1 MKKVKDLL
9 RRLRDAGK
17 LLTSALLGIL
27 SLAVNAWLVLTVKDW
42 SGQHWYNPTQDII
55 TSGAATAA
63 ILITIFIY
71 SPEVVKVLA
80 ETFLNKRYQAGKDVG
95 HTQGH
100 IEGRIEG
107 LMEGR
112 TEGRTEERA
121 EILKFIEEHPEMTLE
136 QVREHL
142 LQGSGNGRNGKAE

>member
-27 SLAVNAWLVLTVKDW
+27 SLAVNAWFVLTVKDW
-42 SGQHWYNPTQDII
+42 SGQHWYNPAQDII

-80 ETFLNKRYQAGKDVG
+80 ETFLNKRFQAGKEVG
-95 HTQGH
+95 EDLRDDQ
-100 IEGRIEG
+100 
-107 LMEGR
+107 
-112 TEGRTEERA
+112 
-121 EILKFIEEHPEMTLE
+121 ILKFIEEHPGVTAEEIQEFIRL
-136 QVREHL
+136 RR
-142 LQGSGNGRNGKAE
+142 NRNRRNGKAE

>member
-1 MKKVKDLL
+1 MKRVKDLL

-27 SLAVNAWLVLTVKDW
+27 SLAVNAWFVLTVKDW

-80 ETFLNKRYQAGKDVG
+80 ETFLNKRYQAGKEDG
-95 HTQGH
+95 
-100 IEGRIEG
+100 
-107 LMEGR
+107 
-112 TEGRTEERA
+112 EEIGEVRGEARGIARGEAQKEA
-121 EILKFIEEHPEMTLE
+121 ELLKFLEEHPEATAEEM
-136 QVREHL
+136 REFL
-142 LQGSGNGRNGKAE
+142 SQSRRNGSNGKVE

>member
-1 MKKVKDLL
+1 MKRVKDLL

-42 SGQHWYNPTQDII
+42 SGQHWYNPAQDII

-80 ETFLNKRYQAGKDVG
+80 ETFLNKRYQAGKEVG
-95 HTQGH
+95 
-100 IEGRIEG
+100 
-107 LMEGR
+107 
-112 TEGRTEERA
+112 EEIGEVRGEARGIARGEAQKEA
-121 EILKFIEEHPEMTLE
+121 ELLEFLEEHPEATAEEM
-136 QVREHL
+136 REFL
-142 LQGSGNGRNGKAE
+142 SQSRRNGRDGKAE

>member
-1 MKKVKDLL
+1 MKRVKDLL

-17 LLTSALLGIL
+17 LLTAALLGIL

-80 ETFLNKRYQAGKDVG
+80 ETFLNKRFQAGRD
-95 HTQGH
+95 
-100 IEGRIEG
+100 
-107 LMEGR
+107 
-112 TEGRTEERA
+112 EERA
-121 EILKFIEEHPEMTLE
+121 ELLKFIEKHPEMTLE
-136 QVREHL
+136 QVMEHL
-142 LQGSGNGRNGKAE
+142 RQRSGNGRNGKAE

>member
-80 ETFLNKRYQAGKDVG
+80 ETFLNKRFQAGKEVG
-95 HTQGH
+95 
-100 IEGRIEG
+100 
-107 LMEGR
+107 
-112 TEGRTEERA
+112 EEIGEVRGEA
-121 EILKFIEEHPEMTLE
+121 RGIARGEAQKEAQLLEFLEEHPEATAEEM
-136 QVREHL
+136 REFL
-142 LQGSGNGRNGKAE
+142 SQRSRNGRNGKAE

>member
-80 ETFLNKRYQAGKDVG
+80 ETFLNKRYQAGKDDG
-95 HTQGH
+95 EDLRDDQ
-100 IEGRIEG
+100 
-107 LMEGR
+107 
-112 TEGRTEERA
+112 
-121 EILKFIEEHPEMTLE
+121 ILKFIEEHPGVTAEEIQEFIRL
-136 QVREHL
+136 RR
-142 LQGSGNGRNGKAE
+142 NRNRRNGKAE